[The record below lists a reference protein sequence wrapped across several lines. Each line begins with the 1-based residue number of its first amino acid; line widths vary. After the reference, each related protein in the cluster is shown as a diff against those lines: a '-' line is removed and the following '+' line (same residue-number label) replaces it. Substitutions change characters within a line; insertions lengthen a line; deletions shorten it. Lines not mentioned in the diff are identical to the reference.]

1 MHLKHSTLGFA
12 PTLAFTAND
21 DLCKGGDGLQNDGWR
36 QFECVDA
43 LLETGSV
50 IE

>member
-1 MHLKHSTLGFA
+1 MHLKHATLGFA
-12 PTLAFTAND
+12 LAFTTND
-21 DLCKGGDGLQNDGWR
+21 DLCKDGDGLQNDGWR